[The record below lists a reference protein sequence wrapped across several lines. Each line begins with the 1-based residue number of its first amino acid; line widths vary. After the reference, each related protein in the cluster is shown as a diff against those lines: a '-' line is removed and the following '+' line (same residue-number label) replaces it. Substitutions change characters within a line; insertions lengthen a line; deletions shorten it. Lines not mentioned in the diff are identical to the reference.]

1 MRASIF
7 SGLLHPQDYGAMT
20 NHDGDVDDETLWHLP
35 DTSILFQRYLESGK
49 MINVFDW
56 FETFTVVVEA
66 QQHRVRDE
74 SAREARTP
82 TRRKGK
88 QAHPEEDESH
98 PESEEQLGKWRLEV
112 QARFMRSL
120 HELDYI
126 GLIKHTGR
134 KADHVMRAVFDV
146 AS

>member
-1 MRASIF
+1 M
-7 SGLLHPQDYGAMT
+7 HPQDYGAITTT
-20 NHDGDVDDETLWHLP
+20 NDDDIDIDDEETLWDMP

-56 FETFTVVVEA
+56 FDSFTAVLET
-66 QQHRVRDE
+66 QRQRHDL
-74 SAREARTP
+74 AREALMRTP

-88 QAHPEEDESH
+88 QRHLEEDRGHPEE
-98 PESEEQLGKWRLEV
+98 SEEELEKWRLEV
-112 QARFMRSL
+112 QARFIRSL

-134 KADHVMRAVFDV
+134 KADHVMRTVFDV
-146 AS
+146 AD

>member
-1 MRASIF
+1 M
-7 SGLLHPQDYGAMT
+7 HPQDYGTTIPT
-20 NHDGDVDDETLWHLP
+20 NNDVVDDEETLWDMP

-56 FETFTVVVEA
+56 FESFTVVLEA
-66 QQHRVRDE
+66 QKQHMRSAE
-74 SAREARTP
+74 PAAREALMRTP

-88 QAHPEEDESH
+88 QRQTEEDKS
-98 PESEEQLGKWRLEV
+98 PGESEEQLEKWRLEA
-112 QARFMRSL
+112 QARFIRSL

-134 KADHVMRAVFDV
+134 KADHVTRTVFNV
-146 AS
+146 PS